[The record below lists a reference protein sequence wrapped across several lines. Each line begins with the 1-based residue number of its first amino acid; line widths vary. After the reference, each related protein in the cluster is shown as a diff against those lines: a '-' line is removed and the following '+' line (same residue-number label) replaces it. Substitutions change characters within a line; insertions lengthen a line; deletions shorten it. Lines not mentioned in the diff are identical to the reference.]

1 MIGDKSGKSGAFL
14 SGPVKVGFY
23 FSDSF
28 QIFAVGCDHS
38 QQIKSQICIVG
49 GRGGGGEGGKK
60 IQNRVILKTVGENG
74 KKQQQQM

>member
-14 SGPVKVGFY
+14 SGRVKVGFY

-49 GRGGGGEGGKK
+49 GRGGGGKEARKYK
-60 IQNRVILKTVGENG
+60 IE
-74 KKQQQQM
+74 

>member
-14 SGPVKVGFY
+14 SGRVKVGFY

-49 GRGGGGEGGKK
+49 GRGGRR
-60 IQNRVILKTVGENG
+60 QENTKSSNTKDSG
-74 KKQQQQM
+74 REW

>member
-14 SGPVKVGFY
+14 SGRVKVGFY

-49 GRGGGGEGGKK
+49 GRGGGGGGG
-60 IQNRVILKTVGENG
+60 QENTKSSNTKDSG
-74 KKQQQQM
+74 REW

>member
-14 SGPVKVGFY
+14 SGRVKVGFY

-38 QQIKSQICIVG
+38 QQIESQICIVG
-49 GRGGGGEGGKK
+49 GRR
-60 IQNRVILKTVGENG
+60 QENTKSSNTKDSG
-74 KKQQQQM
+74 REW

>member
-1 MIGDKSGKSGAFL
+1 MIGDKSGKSVAFL
-14 SGPVKVGFY
+14 SGRVKVGFY

-49 GRGGGGEGGKK
+49 GRGGGAR
-60 IQNRVILKTVGENG
+60 QENTKSSNTKDSG
-74 KKQQQQM
+74 REW

>member
-49 GRGGGGEGGKK
+49 GRGGGGR
-60 IQNRVILKTVGENG
+60 QENTKSSNTKDSG
-74 KKQQQQM
+74 REW

>member
-14 SGPVKVGFY
+14 SGRVKVGFY

-49 GRGGGGEGGKK
+49 GRGGGGGGKK